1 MSKDKKTHEIIGAGQ
16 EVHRIIGP
24 GHLEAV
30 YQECLRIEFDEREIP
45 YVSQPQLQ
53 IYYKDK
59 KLQKSY
65 IPDFVVFGEITV
77 EIKAE
82 KALTRVDEAQIL
94 NSLKISRHKVGLL
107 FNFGEE
113 SLRVKRFVN

>member
-1 MSKDKKTHEIIGAGQ
+1 MMNKDKRTHEIIGVAM

-30 YQECLRIEFDEREIP
+30 YQECLEMEFDERKIP

-59 KLQKSY
+59 KLQKNY
-65 IPDFVVFGEITV
+65 IPDFIVFGEITV

-82 KALTRVDEAQIL
+82 K
-94 NSLKISRHKVGLL
+94 GLA
-107 FNFGEE
+107 
-113 SLRVKRFVN
+113 KHI